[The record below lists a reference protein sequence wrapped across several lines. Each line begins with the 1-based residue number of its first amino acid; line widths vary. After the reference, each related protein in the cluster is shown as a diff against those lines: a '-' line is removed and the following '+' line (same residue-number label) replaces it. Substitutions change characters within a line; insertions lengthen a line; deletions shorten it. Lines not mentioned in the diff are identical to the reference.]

1 MINDIYGTSAVA
13 LEHSLRYIYIKV
25 RNVVGILNRVASL
38 MRRKR
43 YNIEDMSVAFDD
55 EKFSH
60 LIFAIDGR
68 QVDVQNAVEQI
79 RKLHDVEE
87 ARDMTGD
94 TDHLFKV
101 FYVEAED
108 FTDFPIQ
115 PVRVMK
121 TVQETH
127 GIFMVPLGED
137 TAQLIHYLD
146 SHNYS
151 YRRRLVG
158 LT

>member
-1 MINDIYGTSAVA
+1 MKNDVYGTPAVA

-25 RNVVGILNRVASL
+25 RNVVGILNRIASL

-68 QVDVQNAVEQI
+68 LVDVQNAVEQI
-79 RKLHDVEE
+79 RKLHDVVE

-94 TDHLFKV
+94 TNHLLKV
-101 FYVEAED
+101 FYVKSENFD
-108 FTDFPIQ
+108 NFPIP
-115 PVRVMK
+115 PVQVVK
-121 TVQETH
+121 TGEETR

-137 TAQLIHYLD
+137 TAQLVHYLD
-146 SHNYS
+146 SNNYS

-158 LT
+158 LI

>member
-1 MINDIYGTSAVA
+1 MKNDIYSTPNVE
-13 LEHSLRYIYIKV
+13 LEYSLRYIYIKV
-25 RNVVGILNRVASL
+25 RNVVGILNRIASL

-55 EKFSH
+55 EQFSH

-68 QVDVQNAVEQI
+68 LIDVQNAVEQL
-79 RKLHDVEE
+79 RKLHDTVE
-87 ARDMTGD
+87 ARDMTQEK
-94 TDHLFKV
+94 DHLFKV

-108 FTDFPIQ
+108 FSKFPVEPLRI
-115 PVRVMK
+115 MK
-121 TVQETH
+121 TDDETR
-127 GIFMVPLGED
+127 GIFMTPLGDD
-137 TAQLIHYLD
+137 TAELVQFLD
-146 SHNYS
+146 SNNYS